1 MGEYQYYEFQNVD
14 RQLTPVEIDIL
25 RRYSTRARITPKSF
39 VNEYHWGDFKGDP
52 DDWMEKY
59 FDAFLYYANW
69 GTYTIKFQL
78 PVALLD
84 PSVVRPYCDGEL
96 VEVRVASSKVI
107 ISFCLSDEDQE
118 YEYDSDR
125 VEMYSMIGL
134 RNDLARGDFRV
145 LYLGWLLRLQL
156 NELAD
161 NELEPPVPPG
171 IGELNQSLKNFVAFL
186 HIDEDLIGA
195 SAVASPSLST
205 AESDNQDIHHW
216 VQKLPLKEK
225 DELLVKLIN
234 DSENVEA
241 RALIQRFMR
250 ERRSV
255 IKSPRSSS
263 RTVAQIRELAETHR
277 QKRILSQAEEAAKE
291 KAKKEKELALL
302 REQHL
307 DSIIGRETAL
317 WIKVESLLNTKQQQ
331 NYDRALKILIDL
343 KDIDRR
349 TKKGNFSQKLKDLRM
364 THARKSSFIGRLD
377 YLGLR

>member
-14 RQLTPVEIDIL
+14 RRLTPVEIDIL
-25 RRYSTRARITPKSF
+25 RRYSTRARITPTSF

-84 PSVVRPYCDGEL
+84 PSVVRQYCDGEL

-225 DELLVKLIN
+225 DEVLVKLIN
-234 DSENVEA
+234 DSENVEV

-277 QKRILSQAEEAAKE
+277 QKRILSQAEEAAKD

-307 DSIIGRETAL
+307 DSIIGRENAL

-349 TKKGNFSQKLKDLRM
+349 TKKGNFSQKLKHLRM

>member
-14 RQLTPVEIDIL
+14 RRLTPVEIDIL
-25 RRYSTRARITPKSF
+25 RRYSTRARITPTSF

-84 PSVVRPYCDGEL
+84 PSVVRQYCDGEL

-277 QKRILSQAEEAAKE
+277 QKRILSQAEEAAKD

-307 DSIIGRETAL
+307 DSIIGRENAL